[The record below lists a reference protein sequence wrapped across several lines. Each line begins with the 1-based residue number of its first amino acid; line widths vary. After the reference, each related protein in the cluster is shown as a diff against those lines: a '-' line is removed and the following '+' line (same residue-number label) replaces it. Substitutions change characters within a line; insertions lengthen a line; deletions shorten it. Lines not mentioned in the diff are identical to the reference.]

1 MGCATVNLQA
11 VQGDNWMWTAT
22 FLDDADDPIDLTVY
36 SDVKMQVRK
45 KPGTTVVAE
54 ASLSGNGFS
63 IIGVDD
69 NVLSLDECALPT
81 DVTGVY
87 QFDVELI
94 DAGNVETV
102 IRGTLNILPEITIL
116 EP

>member
-1 MGCATVNLQA
+1 MGCTTINLEA
-11 VQGDNWMWTAT
+11 VQGDNWMWTAN
-22 FLDDADDPIDLTVY
+22 FVDDDDDPIDLTVY

-45 KPGTTVVAE
+45 KPGSTVVAE
-54 ASLSGNGFS
+54 ASLTGNGFS
-63 IIGVDD
+63 IIGEDD

-94 DAGNVETV
+94 DAGKVETV
-102 IRGTLNILPEITIL
+102 IRGTVNILPEITIL

>member
-1 MGCATVNLQA
+1 MACETINLQA
-11 VQGDNWMWTAT
+11 VQGDNWMWSAT

-63 IIGVDD
+63 IIGADN
-69 NVLSLDECALPT
+69 NVLSLDECILPE
-81 DVTGVY
+81 DVTGIY
-87 QFDVELI
+87 QFDVELNT
-94 DAGNVETV
+94 AGLGETV
-102 IRGTLNILPEITIL
+102 IRGTVNILPEITIFT
-116 EP
+116 P